1 MGWGPPNSPGHY
13 LDLLSAI
20 LAGVL
25 LPLGLLGQLMIEQEH
40 AARAAGCDDYVPEP
54 YSPRQ
59 LLAKIQQCMP
69 Q

>member
-1 MGWGPPNSPGHY
+1 MGSAECPGHY

-59 LLAKIQQCMP
+59 LLLKIQQYMP

>member
-1 MGWGPPNSPGHY
+1 MGWGLPNSPGHY

-25 LPLGLLGQLMIEQEH
+25 NPLGLLGHLMMEQEH

-59 LLAKIQQCMP
+59 LLLKIQQYMP